1 MLLWETPVPAN
12 DTSLVPPS
20 VANDAVLTGRSGSY
34 APSGAPLY
42 TRQGSLISLDKSTG
56 LISGSWALDS
66 FFQGTVA
73 VVNDF
78 VMFGTGHKH
87 VNGSFNVWKIDRA
100 NVTGLKEPR
109 SAATSRYY
117 RLERGQGDGD

>member
-20 VANDAVLTGRSGSY
+20 VANDAILTGRSGSY
-34 APSGAPLY
+34 APSGASLN
-42 TRQGSLISLDKSTG
+42 TTQGSLISLDKSTG
-56 LISGSWALDS
+56 LISGTWALDS

-78 VMFGTGHKH
+78 VMFGTGYAD

-100 NVTGLKEPR
+100 NATGL
-109 SAATSRYY
+109 
-117 RLERGQGDGD
+117 